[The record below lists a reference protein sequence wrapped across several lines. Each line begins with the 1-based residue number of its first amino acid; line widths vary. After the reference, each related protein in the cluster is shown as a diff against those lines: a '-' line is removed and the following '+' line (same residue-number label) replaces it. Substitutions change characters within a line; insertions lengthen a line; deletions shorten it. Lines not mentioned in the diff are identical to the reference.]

1 MTNKEQFIHNL
12 HQARV
17 NVIRW
22 GGAVKLLSADL
33 PMKDYT
39 FELNLFDTDFGKW
52 FYEEASLITAANSIE
67 SIDAIEDILT
77 TMHKNFM
84 YIYEICVLHRKKT
97 FLGTAKALGSAEK
110 NMAFT
115 YYQEVVRLSDEF
127 QKVLRRFERI
137 MQAKA
142 EEEFTM
148 FAYAVEARVSQM
160 KKEEQHVEIKKEN
173 NISTGGARG
182 AYFDE

>member
-17 NVIRW
+17 DVIRW
-22 GGAVKLLSADL
+22 SGAIKLLSADL

-52 FYEEASLITAANSIE
+52 FYEEASLITSVNSIDI
-67 SIDAIEDILT
+67 IDNIEDILT
-77 TMHKNFM
+77 PMHANFM
-84 YIYEICVLHRKKT
+84 NIYEVCVLHRKKT
-97 FLGTAKALGSAEK
+97 FLGTTKALDGVEK

-115 YYQEVVRLSDEF
+115 YYQEVIRLSDEF
-127 QKVLRRFERI
+127 QKLLRRFERI
-137 MQAKA
+137 MKAKS

-148 FAYAVEARVSQM
+148 FAHAVEAKASQM
-160 KKEEQHVEIKKEN
+160 KKVEQEIEIKKEE
-173 NISTGGARG
+173 NISIGGARG
-182 AYFDE
+182 AYFHS

>member
-22 GGAVKLLSADL
+22 AGSVKLLSADL
-33 PMKDYT
+33 PMKDYS

-52 FYEEASLITAANSIE
+52 FYEEASLITSSNSTDI
-67 SIDAIEDILT
+67 IDALEDTLT
-77 TMHKNFM
+77 NMHNNFM
-84 YIYEICVLHRKKT
+84 NIYDICVLHRKKT
-97 FLGTAKALGSAEK
+97 FLGTEKALGSAEK

-127 QKVLRRFERI
+127 QKNLRRFDR
-137 MQAKA
+137 MLQAKP

-148 FAYAVEARVSQM
+148 FAYAVEAQN
-160 KKEEQHVEIKKEN
+160 VEDKKEN
-173 NISTGGARG
+173 NEKKENNVSVGGARG
-182 AYFDE
+182 AYFK